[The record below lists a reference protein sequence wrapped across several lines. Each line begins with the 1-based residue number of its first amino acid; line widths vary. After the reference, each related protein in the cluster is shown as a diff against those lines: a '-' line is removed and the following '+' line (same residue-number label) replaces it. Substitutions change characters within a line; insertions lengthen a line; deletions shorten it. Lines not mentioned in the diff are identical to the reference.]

1 MYCEEFFYNEIHSEL
16 LWSTEGEFWGCPWD
30 ATSVLLL
37 HIRCHWP
44 FDLRSVSPLCFVLV
58 CIYSIDDML
67 ERLYLSTGLGSS
79 WRSPRKAEGDG
90 WREGLGLCGA
100 PAMTQDAWLG
110 VHNRKYVTQQLS
122 AKSKKSLFFKYIITK
137 NRREKY
143 FIFKTVILCK

>member
-16 LWSTEGEFWGCPWD
+16 LCSTEGGFWGRPWD

-79 WRSPRKAEGDG
+79 WRPPRKAEGDG
-90 WREGLGLCGA
+90 WREGGLGLCGA
-100 PAMTQDAWLG
+100 PATTQDAWLG

-122 AKSKKSLFFKYIITK
+122 AKSKKSLFFYIYNYK
-137 NRREKY
+137 KQKGK
-143 FIFKTVILCK
+143 IFHI